1 MTVSHHVYNQ
11 NRPRLMICAAAI
23 MLTAGSAVQADSIVK
38 VPRESGALHQEFK
51 NLLNQQISQ
60 FDEGVGR
67 IHLKGKAGVRDCE
80 ANFFTNEETT
90 FVTLNVDNQRF
101 YDEFYID
108 HPSQSFR
115 NILFQNLI
123 MNDEGVVLQVVR
135 RDGGY
140 SITTDGDRLVLSA
153 KNDQGNESSC
163 EFNLTQAALFDGE
176 ME

>member
-1 MTVSHHVYNQ
+1 MKVAT
-11 NRPRLMICAAAI
+11 LF
-23 MLTAGSAVQADSIVK
+23 TASITLFAVAGTTQAESIVK

-60 FDEGVGR
+60 FETGVGR
-67 IHLKGKAGVRDCE
+67 INLQGKAGSRACE
-80 ANFFTNEETT
+80 ANFYTNQETT
-90 FVTLNVDNQRF
+90 FVSMNVGDQRF
-101 YDEFYID
+101 YEEFYID

-123 MNDEGVVLQVVR
+123 LNDEGVVLQVVR

-140 SITTDGDRLVLSA
+140 SITTDGEKLVLSA
-153 KNDQGNESSC
+153 KNDQGDESRC
-163 EFNLTQAALFDGE
+163 EFSLTQAALYDGE